1 MFKRILVPIKAKEK
15 SEGAVHLSYDLA
27 QLHKSEIILF
37 NVISPKEEAGAVTNV
52 GREERRKIM
61 EEDSYKMLYSIK
73 RTAPDERM
81 KVFIDIVDGDP
92 ATKISETAQKNEVDL
107 IVLSKSGKIGP
118 RRVLVGDVALKVA
131 EITSIPIM
139 LITE

>member
-1 MFKRILVPIKAKEK
+1 L
-15 SEGAVHLSYDLA
+15 
-27 QLHKSEIILF
+27 
-37 NVISPKEEAGAVTNV
+37 
-52 GREERRKIM
+52 

-92 ATKISETAQKNEVDL
+92 ATKIGETAEKNEVDL

-118 RRVLVGDVALKVA
+118 RRMLVGDVALKVA
-131 EITSIPIM
+131 EITAIPIM
-139 LITE
+139 LVTA